1 MIAPRPAE
9 EECDAEVRREDQNRI
24 NQFARLNAR
33 LDEIR
38 NDRAAVKHDLE
49 GLDDASTELMMVDS
63 GGAAA
68 GGGGAED
75 DGDGGDPVVWLL
87 TGEAFAATTPDD
99 AVQYCESQVEVLQ
112 AKVDRLVQEEERI
125 LAEQAELKKILYGRF
140 GKSINLESS

>member
-63 GGAAA
+63 SSS
-68 GGGGAED
+68 
-75 DGDGGDPVVWLL
+75 GDDPVVWLL
-87 TGEAFAATTPDD
+87 TGEAFAATTSDE
-99 AVQYCESQVEVLQ
+99 AVHYCEAQVEELQ
-112 AKVDRLVQEEERI
+112 AKVDRMLQEEKSI
-125 LAEQAELKKILYGRF
+125 LAEQADLKKILYGRF
-140 GKSINLESS
+140 GKSINLETS